1 MSQTKGRV
9 RRLQELVVT
18 EKLDLVAL
26 GPTTNMKYLLG
37 DTPYPDERLCLLF
50 VCGDEMQMVVPKLNA
65 ETVAS
70 FTDIELIPWEDAE
83 GPKSALQASLLGR
96 RTIRRLAVDGTMRA
110 DFLIPLLSMTEPE
123 QILSADP
130 IISSLRVRKSSKE
143 VEALSRA
150 AQQADRAM
158 QSAIDACE
166 PGTTE
171 KEVAWEA
178 EAVFRKE
185 GSEEV
190 TFTIVAAGANGARPH
205 HHSGEQAMENGDGV
219 IIDIGASLNGYK
231 SDITRVVYLGE
242 PSEEFRTVYETV
254 LRANEEGRATV
265 RPGAPAGEVDTATRR
280 VIEGAGYGEYFIHRT
295 GHGIG
300 LDTHEAPW
308 IMYGNKQLL
317 EPGMAFSVEPGIYL
331 PGKFGVRVEDIVV
344 VTDEG
349 VRTLTGYD
357 HDLIIKG

>member
-1 MSQTKGRV
+1 VSEAKERV
-9 RRLQELVVT
+9 RGLQESLVN
-18 EKLDLVAL
+18 EKVDLIVV

-37 DTPYPDERLCLLF
+37 DAPYPDERLCLLF
-50 VCGDEMQMVVPKLNA
+50 ICDDELQMVVPKLNA
-65 ETVAS
+65 ETIAS
-70 FTDIELIPWEDAE
+70 FTDVELIPWEDAK
-83 GPKSALQASLLGR
+83 GPESAVQASLLGKR
-96 RTIRRLAVDGTMRA
+96 KIKRLAIDGAMRA
-110 DFLIPLLSMTEPE
+110 DFLLPLVSMIEPE
-123 QILSADP
+123 EILSADP
-130 IISSLRVRKSSKE
+130 MISSLRVRKSSEE

-158 QSAIDACE
+158 QAAIDACK
-166 PGTTE
+166 PGITE

-178 EAVFRKE
+178 EVAFRKA
-185 GSEEV
+185 GAEEV
-190 TFTIVAAGANGARPH
+190 PFTVVAAGANGAHPH
-205 HHSGEQAMENGDGV
+205 HHSEDKAMENGDGV

-242 PSEEFRTVYETV
+242 PPEEFHAVYETV
-254 LRANEEGRATV
+254 RRANEEGRAAV
-265 RPGAPAGEVDTATRR
+265 RPGAPAGDVDTATRR

-300 LDTHEAPW
+300 LDTHEPPW
-308 IMYGNKQLL
+308 IMHGNKQAL

-331 PGKFGVRVEDIVV
+331 PGKFGVRIEDIVV